1 MLARENHCPLQ
12 SERPQGRRIIIGA
25 WMEAKSC
32 KGAAHQTVDTEGQ
45 PEVPLLFPHWMYPFE
60 DPPEYQGE
68 RSHAM

>member
-1 MLARENHCPLQ
+1 
-12 SERPQGRRIIIGA
+12 
-25 WMEAKSC
+25 MEAKSC